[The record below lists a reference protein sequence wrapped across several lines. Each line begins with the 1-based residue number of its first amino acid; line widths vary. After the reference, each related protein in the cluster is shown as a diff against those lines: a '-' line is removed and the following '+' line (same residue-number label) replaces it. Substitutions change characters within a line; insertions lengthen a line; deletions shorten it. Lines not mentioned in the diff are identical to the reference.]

1 MRTTIFL
8 SLGLLACAT
17 PSGTATAPGT
27 LPSGGEVVMTVNGNI
42 EVTQPMVDAVTA
54 RIPPAQL
61 ERMQTSG
68 QMQQL
73 HEQLAVGEILYQRA
87 IDEGVLNEEAAKFG
101 AAMAVRQYLASYMV
115 QRAGE
120 GEVSDEDLQKM
131 YEERSVQYQKAQ
143 AHASHILVKEL
154 DEANALLA
162 KINAGEDFAALAKEH
177 STDPGS
183 GKEGGDLGWFEAG
196 RMVKEFSD
204 AAFAA
209 NAGDVVGPVETRFGF
224 HIIKVHEKRDM
235 TPLDDVRDQ
244 LKETIQR
251 TNQES
256 YLDEVTKSLEISKP
270 GDEKAAA
277 PAEAE
282 GDAAAAAGDEAAA
295 ADKE

>member
-17 PSGTATAPGT
+17 PSGSSSVPGT
-27 LPSGGEVVMTVNGNI
+27 LPSGGEVIMTVNNSI
-42 EVTQPMVDAVTA
+42 EITQPMVDAVTA

-61 ERMQTSG
+61 ERMQASG

-120 GEVSDEDLQKM
+120 GEVSEEDLQKM

-143 AHASHILVKEL
+143 ARASHILVKEL
-154 DEANALLA
+154 DEANEILG
-162 KINAGEDFAALAKEH
+162 KVNAGGDFAALAKEH

-183 GKEGGDLGWFEAG
+183 GKQGGDLGWFEAG

-204 AAFAA
+204 ATFAA

-251 TNQES
+251 TNQEN
-256 YLDEVTKSLEISKP
+256 YLDEVTKSLEITKP
-270 GDEKAAA
+270 GDEKAAEA
-277 PAEAE
+277 PAAGGEAAE
-282 GDAAAAAGDEAAA
+282 GDGNAA

>member
-1 MRTTIFL
+1 MRTTVFL

-17 PSGTATAPGT
+17 PSGPAAAPGT

-42 EVTQPMVDAVTA
+42 EITQPMVDAVTA
-54 RIPPAQL
+54 RIPKAQL
-61 ERMQTSG
+61 ERMEASG

-87 IDEGVLNEEAAKFG
+87 LDEGVLNEEAAKFG

-120 GEVSDEDLQKM
+120 GEVSDEDIQKM

-143 AHASHILVKEL
+143 AHASHILVKEKA
-154 DEANALLA
+154 EADALLA
-162 KINAGEDFAALAKEH
+162 RINGGEDFAELAKAH

-183 GKEGGDLGWFEAG
+183 GKQGGDLGWFEAG

-204 AAFAA
+204 ATFAA

-235 TPLDDVRDQ
+235 TPIEDVRDQ
-244 LKETIQR
+244 LVETIQR
-251 TNQES
+251 TNQEN
-256 YLDEVTKSLEISKP
+256 YLDEVTKSLQISKP
-270 GDEKAAA
+270 GDDKAPAADAA
-277 PAEAE
+277 PS
-282 GDAAAAAGDEAAA
+282 DAAAEGGDAAA